1 MARKLVEFTQ
11 GYSRYNKGETAAF
24 DAGFAKKLTEGKGKV
39 GKMIGDVAEPVEG
52 NISMPAGANA
62 KQAQT
67 MIDNAKAELQAGAT
81 DLSKRESALHDS
93 QIELNIRE
101 ADLVEREADLTSR
114 EAALKVAEPA
124 SETKGKD
131 TATKTKGDPPKQG
144 AMK

>member
-24 DAGFAKKLTEGKGKV
+24 DADFAKKLTEGKGKV

-52 NISMPAGANA
+52 NISMPAAANA

-81 DLSKRESALHDS
+81 DLSERESALHDS

-144 AMK
+144 AKK